1 MIMMMI
7 KIKKRLMSIIFEKK
21 EDKKLLLWA
30 ESKNIQACISSI
42 VSNRKY
48 DT

>member
-1 MIMMMI
+1 MIMMMM
-7 KIKKRLMSIIFEKK
+7 IKKRLMTIILEK
-21 EDKKLLLWA
+21 EDKKLLIWA

>member
-21 EDKKLLLWA
+21 KIRSFYYGQKA
-30 ESKNIQACISSI
+30 RTYKPA
-42 VSNRKY
+42 
-48 DT
+48 